1 MKVSITLNNIIKRF
15 IYIIG
20 FFSTF
25 RNSLIYIVGNRDSLM
40 FALDY
45 LYLGFLL
52 VTLFF
57 IMYLRNAG
65 EYVRN
70 SSTKY
75 ILFLLVWVLIKSI
88 AVSLGTLQNSISR
101 ILVTSLLTTLVIVLG
116 VKDSRQFYNTVW
128 SAGIGFFITAFL
140 PLLLH
145 PELIGTRF
153 EVYNGVAYSGGF
165 WNYPLVSFVSVA
177 WILMASTY
185 MDCSKPR
192 HRIIAFIIFLIGWFA
207 SFAGLSRIFL
217 VITIVSVL
225 AFVFSSNGYKFFV
238 RFIAIFFIGLVLLQ
252 LIDSEIISRLFLRL
266 NPLLTGEVSEEARI
280 GIWRG
285 FLQNMEKYV
294 LVGSTTDY
302 RTLGGIGWYGGTHS
316 AFLNWFVQYGML
328 GLIGYL
334 YLLWGLLKSII
345 SFKSSNSSIFSF
357 LMAWFVGYLA
367 LVSVN
372 ETGFYEPSFYM
383 AFGLI
388 LIWPNINNSF
398 KKNT

>member
-192 HRIIAFIIFLIGWFA
+192 HTIIAFIIFLIGWFA

-280 GIWRG
+280 SIWRG

-372 ETGFYEPSFYM
+372 ETGFYEPSFYI